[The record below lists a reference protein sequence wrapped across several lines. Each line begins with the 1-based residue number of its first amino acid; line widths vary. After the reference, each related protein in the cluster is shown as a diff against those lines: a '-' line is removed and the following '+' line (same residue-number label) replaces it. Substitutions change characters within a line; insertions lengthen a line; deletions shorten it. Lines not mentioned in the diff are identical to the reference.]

1 MNQKFSR
8 LCTKDGTCCTDQPS
22 LRAHAALIEISEFL
36 QGANTTPNQVKIM
49 KTIFCP
55 FEALANYHSLSYL
68 SAKHYQTH

>member
-1 MNQKFSR
+1 MGHAVLFSH
-8 LCTKDGTCCTDQPS
+8 
-22 LRAHAALIEISEFL
+22 LRAHAALVEISELL
-36 QGANTTPNQVKIM
+36 QGADTTPNQVKIM